1 MYSENMLV
9 RSTVLLNDGSNN
21 VRLKKWTSHMR
32 YFFDASKPE
41 KDEGMYFKV
50 CNMTRENRCKAG
62 IYL

>member
-1 MYSENMLV
+1 
-9 RSTVLLNDGSNN
+9 
-21 VRLKKWTSHMR
+21 MR

-41 KDEGMYFKV
+41 KDQSMYFKV